1 MCGIF
6 LYIGKKIVNDLY
18 SGYSSI
24 QHRGPDNSCIQ
35 QLNIPGIGEN
45 IIIGFH
51 RLKIMDVSNN
61 GNQPFSPKDFPD
73 THLICNGEIYNFN
86 ELKKSFEL
94 KTTSESDCE
103 VIPYLY
109 HKVGIMKTAS
119 LLDGVFS
126 FVLIDRDNLYIVR
139 DPIGVRPLFYCKKG
153 NELAFSSEAKAL
165 TEISSEI
172 FPFPPGNVCTVNL
185 NNGDSKFEKYY
196 HYNYNINF
204 DSFNKSKENI
214 NFLLKSA
221 IKKRLNADR
230 KMGVFISGGVD
241 SSVVAGIMREN
252 LNDSEIESF
261 SIGLKDSPDLE
272 NAKKVA
278 SYLKTKHHEVN
289 FTLEEG
295 INILSEV
302 IYHLESYDITTIRAS
317 VPQYL
322 LSKYIKENT
331 DVKVIL
337 SGEGADELFGGYLYF
352 HYSPSNTSF
361 VNETERLVRMLHQ
374 FDVLRTD
381 RTTAAHGLEV
391 RVPFLDKRFVDY
403 VLSLPPEYKN
413 PNSDLYKKYG
423 SNKENIN
430 IEKYILRDSFEKD
443 KVVPNNILWRK
454 KDAFSDAVG
463 YNWVDAVKEY
473 ASKEISDEEFLDAQV
488 KYPNNT
494 PNTKEGYL
502 YRKIFEEM
510 FINKSNLIDHY
521 WMPKWLDSKLNDP
534 SATYLGVHGFR
545 SKKN

>member
-1 MCGIF
+1 
-6 LYIGKKIVNDLY
+6 
-18 SGYSSI
+18 
-24 QHRGPDNSCIQ
+24 
-35 QLNIPGIGEN
+35 
-45 IIIGFH
+45 
-51 RLKIMDVSNN
+51 
-61 GNQPFSPKDFPD
+61 
-73 THLICNGEIYNFN
+73 
-86 ELKKSFEL
+86 
-94 KTTSESDCE
+94 
-103 VIPYLY
+103 
-109 HKVGIMKTAS
+109 
-119 LLDGVFS
+119 
-126 FVLIDRDNLYIVR
+126 
-139 DPIGVRPLFYCKKG
+139 
-153 NELAFSSEAKAL
+153 
-165 TEISSEI
+165 
-172 FPFPPGNVCTVNL
+172 
-185 NNGDSKFEKYY
+185 
-196 HYNYNINF
+196 
-204 DSFNKSKENI
+204 
-214 NFLLKSA
+214 
-221 IKKRLNADR
+221 
-230 KMGVFISGGVD
+230 MGVFISGGVD

-454 KDAFSDAVG
+454 KMHLVMQ
-463 YNWVDAVKEY
+463 
-473 ASKEISDEEFLDAQV
+473 LDI
-488 KYPNNT
+488 T
-494 PNTKEGYL
+494 GL
-502 YRKIFEEM
+502 M
-510 FINKSNLIDHY
+510 L
-521 WMPKWLDSKLNDP
+521 
-534 SATYLGVHGFR
+534 
-545 SKKN
+545 